1 MTRRIKNRQGQAG
14 KRRNPIA
21 RTLRAAAFRARKEQN
36 RRRYS
41 RKPKHKADVEPER
54 E

>member
-1 MTRRIKNRQGQAG
+1 MTRRIKKRRESAAR
-14 KRRNPIA
+14 RRNPIA
-21 RTLRAAAFRARKEQN
+21 RALREAAFRARKEQN

-41 RKPKHKADVEPER
+41 RKSKHKFETDR

>member
-1 MTRRIKNRQGQAG
+1 MTRRIKNRRERAGQ
-14 KRRNPIA
+14 RRNPIA
-21 RTLRAAAFRARKEQN
+21 RALRDAAYRARKEQN

-41 RKPKHKADVEPER
+41 RKAKHKPAVETDR

>member
-1 MTRRIKNRQGQAG
+1 MTRRIKNRRDRSV

-21 RTLRAAAFRARKEQN
+21 RVLRDAAFRARKEQN

-41 RKPKHKADVEPER
+41 RKAKHKADVETDR

>member
-1 MTRRIKNRQGQAG
+1 MTRRIKNRRDQTV

-21 RTLRAAAFRARKEQN
+21 RALRAAAFRARQERN

-41 RKPKHKADVEPER
+41 RKDKRKPTNESDR
-54 E
+54 D

>member
-1 MTRRIKNRQGQAG
+1 MTRRIKNRRDQAV

-41 RKPKHKADVEPER
+41 RKGKHKPDAETDR

>member
-1 MTRRIKNRQGQAG
+1 MTRRIKNRRDQTV

-21 RTLRAAAFRARKEQN
+21 RALRAALFRARKEQN

-41 RKPKHKADVEPER
+41 RKAKHKPTPEADR
-54 E
+54 I

>member
-1 MTRRIKNRQGQAG
+1 MTRRIKNRQGQAV

-36 RRRYS
+36 RRHYS
-41 RKPKHKADVEPER
+41 RKATREPDLETDR